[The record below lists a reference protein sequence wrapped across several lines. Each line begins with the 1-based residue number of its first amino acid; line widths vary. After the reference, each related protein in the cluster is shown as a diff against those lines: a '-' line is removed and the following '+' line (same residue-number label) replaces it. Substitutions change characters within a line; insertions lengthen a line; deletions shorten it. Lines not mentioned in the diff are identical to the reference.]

1 MAEQIKLAELK
12 PAEVASGM
20 QIRVH
25 QKIKEMNT
33 KGEEKERIQVFE
45 GLVINVGGAGIGR
58 TMTVRK
64 IAEGVGVERIYPLAS
79 PIIDKIELVRRMET
93 HRKNIGFVRHTK
105 KRLKE
110 IKEVKAPKKAA

>member
-1 MAEQIKLAELK
+1 MAETQKFQVLQPTDVK
-12 PAEVASGM
+12 TGM

-45 GLVINVGGAGIGR
+45 GLVINVRGAALSR

-64 IAEGVGVERIYPLAS
+64 VAEGIGVERIYPVQS
-79 PIIDKIELVRRMET
+79 PIIAKLELVRTFKAR
-93 HRKNIGFVRHTK
+93 RKVLHHVRYN
-105 KRLKE
+105 KRKLRE
-110 IKEVKAPKKAA
+110 IKKK